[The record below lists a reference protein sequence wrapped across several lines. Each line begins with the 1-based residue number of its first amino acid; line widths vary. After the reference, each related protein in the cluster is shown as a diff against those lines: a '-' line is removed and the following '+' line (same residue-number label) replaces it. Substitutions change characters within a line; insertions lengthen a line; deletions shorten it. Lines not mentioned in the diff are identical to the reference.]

1 MNFSYPL
8 LSIREWILGTFL
20 RHPSVLTGKSPA
32 WHRQLKVLQT
42 HLHVTSLTPGETP
55 RPLEKEF
62 QVVQVVQVVQ
72 AVASPIKRWR
82 TQMIPIETQYWHL
95 LSINVQ
101 RCHFVVILL
110 SFYENWLLHPWHE
123 RTMQVCCAWPWGG
136 GQSNLTIWP
145 LGSVWL
151 AIYGYI
157 MLCHILKKH
166 AHTWHI
172 NQTNQYRPT

>member
-55 RPLEKEF
+55 PLEKEF
-62 QVVQVVQVVQ
+62 QVVQVVQ

-82 TQMIPIETQYWHL
+82 TRMIPIETQYWDL

-101 RCHFVVILL
+101 RCHFVILL

-123 RTMQVCCAWPWGG
+123 RTMQVCWAWPWGG

-151 AIYGYI
+151 AIYIYI
-157 MLCHILKKH
+157 WLYYVMPYLRKKH